1 MIYRVVNDTITD
13 LMFDL
18 FSAGL
23 FFFSSSNGTVVLLMI
38 IWLLTLMGRRRLPD
52 VFTFTS
58 ASIKSSVE
66 FHKRI
71 CRAGEK
77 TNVSDS
83 LSKKLKNKTCDGG
96 FHILVFG

>member
-1 MIYRVVNDTITD
+1 
-13 LMFDL
+13 
-18 FSAGL
+18 
-23 FFFSSSNGTVVLLMI
+23 
-38 IWLLTLMGRRRLPD
+38 MGRRRLPD

-96 FHILVFG
+96 FHILVFGWGRDGIFSDAEATKFK